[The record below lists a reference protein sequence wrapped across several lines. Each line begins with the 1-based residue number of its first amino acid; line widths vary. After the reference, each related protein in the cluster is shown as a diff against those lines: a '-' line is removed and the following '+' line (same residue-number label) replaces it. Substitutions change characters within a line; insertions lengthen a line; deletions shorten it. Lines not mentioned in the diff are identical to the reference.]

1 MACFEFCR
9 GYSDSNPVAGLLN
22 SFGAIIFDPDGLG
35 RPHLKLLHAR
45 YGRDSAQWPMALL
58 VDLHDT
64 VMAGPH
70 SSTCQSV
77 NMWLIFMC
85 L

>member
-9 GYSDSNPVAGLLN
+9 GYSASNPVACLLD

-45 YGRDSAQWPMALL
+45 HGCDSAQWPMALSNE
-58 VDLHDT
+58 LHET
-64 VMAGPH
+64 VMTGP
-70 SSTCQSV
+70 V
-77 NMWLIFMC
+77 NSWLIFYVFV
-85 L
+85 